1 MRRLTNI
8 KKKENNRYGRLVFYM
23 IALLPSLFT
32 WVLLI
37 AFVLIYSFDMMD
49 YIKDNNIFPGAHD
62 FFIMIIW
69 AVPIAITGSCC
80 GMVIDKYPKHLGK
93 FTTVG
98 LVGSSVFLVIDMI
111 ALHLVN
117 GLFLIIA
124 VFCLGAF
131 MGILTITAHTIYG
144 SSIKWTHRGRG
155 YSWAIFGGL
164 FFCILLLLGTEI
176 FNLDFFFSFSLI
188 SFLGS
193 LISITFYYYTQDWPF
208 WENDPWVTPLFR
220 ILKRVSVDAYYWT
233 HALVYLMIGLTFG
246 SLAQAG
252 IILGFSTFLDFSW
265 YKSFW
270 FVVLLGSCFFSLPSG
285 FLTDYWGRKTSIILA
300 LYGIVFAS
308 LIVGLFNDYSTT
320 FYLSALIIGISF
332 ALIHPALDGSLWVDL
347 APRDSVGKYSSLN
360 FQSLGLGIYIGFP
373 LSYLFVSEQILDI
386 TLIMNVFILLGLA
399 ILAGLPLF
407 WIGDSFPPLEF
418 FLLLVI
424 NDAGMP
430 IFHYDFGR
438 EKELKVD
445 LPLISGA
452 LSAVGSFMLE
462 ATGEEGANLSLVRH
476 GTHFIISDEG
486 KMGLSAAIFAN
497 KNDPELHNL
506 LQKFLR
512 KFEEKFKAIIPT
524 WSGDLSQFYDAIND
538 AEQIFGPLVTIQVD

>member
-1 MRRLTNI
+1 
-8 KKKENNRYGRLVFYM
+8 
-23 IALLPSLFT
+23 
-32 WVLLI
+32 
-37 AFVLIYSFDMMD
+37 MMD
-49 YIKDNNIFPGAHD
+49 YIKNNNIFPGAHD
-62 FFIMIIW
+62 FFIMIVW
-69 AVPIAITGSCC
+69 AVPAGITGSCC

-93 FTTVG
+93 FTTIG
-98 LVGSSVFLVIDMI
+98 LFGSSIFLAIDMI
-111 ALHLVN
+111 ALQTVN

-131 MGILTITAHTIYG
+131 MGILAITAHTLYG

-164 FFCILLLLGTEI
+164 FFCMLLLLGTEI
-176 FNLDFFFSFSLI
+176 LSLDFFYSFSLI
-188 SFLGS
+188 SFLGI
-193 LISITFYYYTQDWPF
+193 LICIIFYYYTQNWPF
-208 WENDPWVTPLFR
+208 WENDPWMTPLFR
-220 ILKRVSVDAYYWT
+220 ILKRPSVDAYYWT
-233 HALVYLMIGLTFG
+233 HTLIYLMLGLTIG

-252 IILGFSTFLDFSW
+252 IILGFSPFLGSW

-270 FVVLLGSCFFSLPSG
+270 FTVLIGSCLFILPSG
-285 FLTDYWGRKTSIILA
+285 FLTDRWGRKTSIILA
-300 LYGIVFAS
+300 IYGIVFAS
-308 LIVGLFNDYSTT
+308 LIVGLFTDYSSS
-320 FYLSALIIGISF
+320 FFISALFIGISF

-347 APRDSVGKYSSLN
+347 APRDSIGRYSSLN

-373 LSYLFVSEQILDI
+373 ISYLFVTEQILDI
-386 TLIMNVFILLGLA
+386 TLIMNVFVLLGLA
-399 ILAGLPLF
+399 ILASAPLF

-462 ATGEEGANLSLVRH
+462 ATGEEGASLSLVRH
-476 GTHFIISDEG
+476 GTHFIISDDG
-486 KMGLSAAIFAN
+486 KMGLSAAIFSN
-497 KNDPELHNL
+497 KNDPELQGL
-506 LQKFLR
+506 LHKFLST
-512 KFEEKFKAIIPT
+512 FEEKFKDVIPT
-524 WSGDLSQFYDAIND
+524 WSGDLTKFNDAINY
-538 AEQIFGPLVTIQVD
+538 AEEIFGPLVTIQVDK